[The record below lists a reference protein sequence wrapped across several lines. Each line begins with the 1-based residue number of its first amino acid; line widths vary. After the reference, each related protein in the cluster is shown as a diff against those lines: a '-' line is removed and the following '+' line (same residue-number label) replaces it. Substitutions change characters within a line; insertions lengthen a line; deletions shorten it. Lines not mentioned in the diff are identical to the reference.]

1 MPVYKLNVKWKKQK
15 FTDVECDTNEPPG
28 SFKAV
33 LFSLTGVPPERQN
46 VMMPGGILGDANYDG
61 IKLRDGVTIMLM
73 GTAEEIPPSLLSSSQ
88 APIEPAE
95 IHERKLRMPI
105 GIVNLGNTCYM
116 NGTLQLL
123 FLLPEL
129 RDALSVVEPSRLPP
143 SMNENS
149 KALVTSM
156 RFLFQSMEKAEKAVI
171 PVFFLKALHSN
182 FPQFATTASNAAVG
196 QLDPTLSAAGLGM
209 PVYQQQDANECWTEV
224 VRILQKVTV
233 DSSALQNKPGLPQSF
248 GTSGGWNP
256 IDRYLTGQLTSTLTC
271 TEGEE
276 PAQQSVDTFT
286 QLSCFIDKEVKYLH
300 TGIRNGLEGT
310 LTKNSDVL
318 GREAVYKKISRVSRL
333 PGYLCVQFV
342 RFYYKEKE
350 HINAKILKDI
360 KFPLNLDLYEFCAK
374 DLQEKLLPAREKV
387 RIEEDE
393 EALSAKA
400 KKLPNSVNDDN
411 VPNPID
417 NPDLYEP
424 YWFEDDPGSNNT
436 GFYELQ
442 GVLTH
447 QGRSSTSG
455 HYVSWI
461 KKKGKWFKLDDDT
474 VSEVG
479 TEDIMK
485 LSGGGD
491 WHCAYLLLYGPRR
504 IKIRPARSTTA
515 VGGSAAMETS
525 KPPT

>member
-1 MPVYKLNVKWKKQK
+1 
-15 FTDVECDTNEPPG
+15 
-28 SFKAV
+28 
-33 LFSLTGVPPERQN
+33 
-46 VMMPGGILGDANYDG
+46 
-61 IKLRDGVTIMLM
+61 
-73 GTAEEIPPSLLSSSQ
+73 
-88 APIEPAE
+88 
-95 IHERKLRMPI
+95 
-105 GIVNLGNTCYM
+105 
-116 NGTLQLL
+116 
-123 FLLPEL
+123 
-129 RDALSVVEPSRLPP
+129 
-143 SMNENS
+143 
-149 KALVTSM
+149 
-156 RFLFQSMEKAEKAVI
+156 
-171 PVFFLKALHSN
+171 
-182 FPQFATTASNAAVG
+182 
-196 QLDPTLSAAGLGM
+196 
-209 PVYQQQDANECWTEV
+209 
-224 VRILQKVTV
+224 
-233 DSSALQNKPGLPQSF
+233 GLPQSF

-271 TEGEE
+271 TESEE

-400 KKLPNSVNDDN
+400 KRLPNSVNDDN

-525 KPPT
+525 EPPT